1 MTIAFFMTIS
11 IQNAMLLHV
20 LGLFV
25 LAFVAYIITI
35 IRDQAVAWD
44 ISRHKLGSCTKCGL
58 VFLSKR
64 QAQMP
69 ECPRCAGRAE
79 PYLNKKTHS
88 PSTTQ

>member
-1 MTIAFFMTIS
+1 MAAALFMTTS

-25 LAFVAYIITI
+25 LAFIAYLSTI

-58 VFLSKR
+58 VFLINR

-69 ECPRCAGRAE
+69 QCPRCAGRAE
-79 PYLNKKTHS
+79 PYLNKKTRS

>member
-1 MTIAFFMTIS
+1 MPPTFFMIITI
-11 IQNAMLLHV
+11 QDAMLLHV

-25 LAFVAYIITI
+25 LAFVAYIVTI

-58 VFLSKR
+58 VFLIKR

-69 ECPRCAGRAE
+69 QCPRCAGRAE
-79 PYLNKKTHS
+79 PYLNKKTRS
-88 PSTTQ
+88 PSTIQ